1 MQLENN
7 MLWFYESIFPAL
19 WIGFLLYWQIK
30 AANTKMT
37 TRFESAGSRIVRSVV
52 FLIAIALL
60 SLPHIPLPWLYRPI
74 APYSLWMFW
83 LGAAITAAGL
93 LFAIWARHDLG
104 ANWSRSVTIKQDHQL
119 ITSGPYALVRHPI
132 YTGIL
137 TGFLGTALALDQI
150 RGPIAFL
157 LVFAALWYKLRM
169 EEHWMRGQFGDAY
182 AAYSRRVAALVP
194 FIL

>member
-104 ANWSRSVTIKQDHQL
+104 ANWSRSVTIKQDHEL
-119 ITSGPYALVRHPI
+119 ITSGPYRLVRHPI
-132 YTGIL
+132 YTGL
-137 TGFLGTALALDQI
+137 LLAFLGSAIAITQYRGLVALV
-150 RGPIAFL
+150 
-157 LVFAALWYKLRM
+157 LVFISLWYKLRL
-169 EEHWMRGQFGDAY
+169 EERWMREQFGESYD
-182 AAYSRRVAALVP
+182 AYSRHTSALVP
-194 FIL
+194 GIL